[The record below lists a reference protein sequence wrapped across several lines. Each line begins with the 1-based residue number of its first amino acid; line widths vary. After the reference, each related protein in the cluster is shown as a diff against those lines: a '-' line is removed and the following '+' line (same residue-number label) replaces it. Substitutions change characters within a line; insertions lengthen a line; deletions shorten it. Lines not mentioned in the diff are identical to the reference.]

1 MTRLRTKLNSAG
13 ILKTGT
19 NLYCNFDSL
28 NLFDLFNGLL
38 GIEKWKEKEKKKGGQ
53 KKQIGKKQNENA
65 LEFDSR
71 QGHSIKITKDRQV
84 I

>member
-1 MTRLRTKLNSAG
+1 MFSSDSKRNSSQLTEKTLANTSPCKMTRLRTKLNSAG

-38 GIEKWKEKEKKKGGQ
+38 GIEK
-53 KKQIGKKQNENA
+53 
-65 LEFDSR
+65 
-71 QGHSIKITKDRQV
+71 
-84 I
+84 